1 MDKNTLIKIL
11 QEKSMSFTEEEVRA
25 LVNDELEKD
34 PSEMDTQLIDYCV
47 NLLLENEGKDATD
60 NSGSIKET
68 KQKTKKIKFS
78 KTLLLI
84 AILIIIMAIA
94 IPTGAKF
101 VQINAKDDMV
111 KYEKD
116 HFSIELDGSEKSV
129 DNIIAALENE
139 GVENAVLPK
148 ALLGDDYEIYSIDR
162 KDNRIIYYFCN
173 NKTNIYGDIVVFY
186 SENDFDSL
194 VGQSQ
199 TSSIYSNV
207 EQLKVDNIDVLIF
220 EEEKYILVT
229 YLDKNIEYNIVLHN
243 CDFNTA
249 KEIAYTVGE

>member
-47 NLLLENEGKDATD
+47 NLLLENEGEKAAD
-60 NSGSIKET
+60 NSDSIKES

-84 AILIIIMAIA
+84 AVLIIIMAIA

-129 DNIIAALENE
+129 DNIIAALESE

-148 ALLGDDYEIYSIDR
+148 ALLGDDYEIYSTNR
-162 KDNRIIYYFCN
+162 KDNRIIYYFYD
-173 NKTNIYGDIVVFY
+173 KETDIYGNIIIR
-186 SENDFDSL
+186 DSDDNFKSL
-194 VGQSQ
+194 FGKSQ
-199 TSSIYSNV
+199 ASKIYSSV
-207 EQLKVDNIDVLIF
+207 EQINVNDITALVF
-220 EEEKYILVT
+220 EESKYILIAYT
-229 YLDKNIEYNIVLHN
+229 ENGTEYTITLHN
-243 CDFNTA
+243 CDINKA
-249 KEIAYTVGE
+249 KEIIYTIGE

>member
-47 NLLLENEGKDATD
+47 NLLLENEGEKAAD
-60 NSGSIKET
+60 NSDSIKES

-84 AILIIIMAIA
+84 AVLIIIMAIA

-129 DNIIAALENE
+129 DNIIAALESE

-148 ALLGDDYEIYSIDR
+148 ALLGDDYEIFDS
-162 KDNRIIYYFCN
+162 NENTERIIYHFKN
-173 NKTNIYGDIVVFY
+173 SETKLFGEIVFY
-186 SENDFDSL
+186 PENNFSSMI
-194 VGQSQ
+194 GSTE
-199 TSSIYSNV
+199 TSKIYSTV
-207 EQLKVDNIDVLIF
+207 EQIKSNGIDVFIFGSQESILIV
-220 EEEKYILVT
+220 YIA
-229 YLDKNIEYNIVLHN
+229 DEIEYKITLKN
-243 CDFNTA
+243 CDFDTA
-249 KEIAYTVGE
+249 TEIAYTVGE

>member
-47 NLLLENEGKDATD
+47 NLLLENEGEKAAD
-60 NSGSIKET
+60 NSDSIKES

-84 AILIIIMAIA
+84 AVLIIIMAIA

-148 ALLGDDYEIYSIDR
+148 ALLGDDYEIYNLQKTDEKISMYFEDTNSKINGNITIR
-162 KDNRIIYYFCN
+162 SLKDEQKILYGIGETSNIYSSVKQISSNGINVFLFEDN
-173 NKTNIYGDIVVFY
+173 NKFLITYI
-186 SENDFDSL
+186 DS
-194 VGQSQ
+194 
-199 TSSIYSNV
+199 
-207 EQLKVDNIDVLIF
+207 
-220 EEEKYILVT
+220 
-229 YLDKNIEYNIVLHN
+229 NIEYVISLDH
-243 CDFNTA
+243 CTLD
-249 KEIAYTVGE
+249 IATKISYTIGE

>member
-47 NLLLENEGKDATD
+47 NLLLENEGEKAAD
-60 NSGSIKET
+60 NSDSIKES

-84 AILIIIMAIA
+84 AVLIIIMAIA

-129 DNIIAALENE
+129 DNIIAALESE

-148 ALLGDDYEIYSIDR
+148 ALLGDDYEIYSTNR

-173 NKTNIYGDIVVFY
+173 NKTSIYGDIVVFY
-186 SENDFDSL
+186 SGNDFDSL
-194 VGQSQ
+194 LGQSQ
-199 TSSIYSNV
+199 ASSIYSHV
-207 EQLKVDNIDVLIF
+207 EQLKINGIDVLIF
-220 EEEKYILVT
+220 EEENYVLIM
-229 YLDKNIEYNIVLHN
+229 YLDNNIEYNVVIHN

-249 KEIAYTVGE
+249 KEIAYTIGE

>member
-60 NSGSIKET
+60 NSCSIKET

-129 DNIIAALENE
+129 DNIIAALESE

-148 ALLGDDYEIYSIDR
+148 ALLGDDYEIYHIKSENEKR
-162 KDNRIIYYFCN
+162 YYFE
-173 NKTNIYGDIVVFY
+173 NKASEIYGDIVIFY

-194 VGQSQ
+194 IGKSQ
-199 TSSIYSNV
+199 TSSIYSHV
-207 EQLKVDNIDVLIF
+207 EQLKINGIDVLLF
-220 EEEKYILVT
+220 EENDYVLLV
-229 YLDKNIEYNIVLHN
+229 YLNNNIEYIVMLES
-243 CDFNTA
+243 CSFEKA
-249 KEIAYTVGE
+249 KDIAYTLGE

>member
-148 ALLGDDYEIYSIDR
+148 ALLGDDYEIYNLQ
-162 KDNRIIYYFCN
+162 KTGEEKTFCFKN
-173 NKTNIYGDIVVFY
+173 TKTSIYGDVILRD
-186 SENDFDSL
+186 SKNDFESL
-194 VGQSQ
+194 LGKSQ
-199 TSSIYSNV
+199 ASEIYSSV
-207 EQLKVDNIDVLIF
+207 EQINIDNITVLIF
-220 EEEKYILVT
+220 EENKYILVA
-229 YLDKNIEYNIVLHN
+229 YIENDTEYSITLHN
-243 CDFNTA
+243 CDINKA
-249 KEIAYTVGE
+249 KEIVYTIGE

>member
-47 NLLLENEGKDATD
+47 NLLLENEGEKAAD
-60 NSGSIKET
+60 NSDSIKES

-84 AILIIIMAIA
+84 AVLIIIMAIA

-129 DNIIAALENE
+129 DNIIAALESE

-148 ALLGDDYEIYSIDR
+148 ALLGDDYEILEIKNYQDGE
-162 KDNRIIYYFCN
+162 NYYFKSN
-173 NKTNIYGDIVVFY
+173 QFDIDGNIVIRNSLG
-186 SENDFDSL
+186 NLDSL
-194 VGQSQ
+194 LGYSK
-199 TSSIYSNV
+199 TSSIYSHV
-207 EQLKVDNIDVLIF
+207 EQLKINGIDVLIF
-220 EEEKYILVT
+220 EEENYVLIM
-229 YLDKNIEYNIVLHN
+229 YLDNNIEYNIVIHN

-249 KEIAYTVGE
+249 KEIAYTIGE